1 MSRTT
6 TRADQRPALISVPGD
21 ALVAVVRAGQLLQDA
36 GDKDGTI
43 ALYEHFI
50 STLQTHELTS
60 IEYLSN
66 CVLVPDPEH
75 PGTEMLE
82 WSLVR
87 SHPER
92 YTLA

>member
-1 MSRTT
+1 MRPTN
-6 TRADQRPALISVPGD
+6 TRAEHRPSLVSIPGD
-21 ALVAVVRAGQLLQDA
+21 ALAAVMRAGKLLQDA
-36 GDKDGTI
+36 GDIRGAV

-92 YTLA
+92 YSLA